1 MSAGIES
8 FTRFTDVKLLIKL
21 VIAGVIL
28 NASARAGQAAWKY
41 YQLKDVAQQTLIF
54 GANATPMQL
63 HQEILQ
69 RALSLNVPLAPESL
83 EVTRDGARTAA
94 KASYTELVE
103 LFPNYRYPFKFAF
116 EVDGLAVMP
125 TSR

>member
-1 MSAGIES
+1 M
-8 FTRFTDVKLLIKL
+8 KLIIKL
-21 VIAGVIL
+21 VIAGIIL
-28 NASARAGQAAWKY
+28 NACARAGQAAWKY

-54 GANATPMQL
+54 GANATIMQL

-69 RALSLNVPLAPESL
+69 RAVSLDVPLAPESL

-103 LFPNYRYPFKFAF
+103 LFPNYRYPFKFNF

-125 TSR
+125 TR